1 MIYLVIFLY
10 IFFYIKMLKCF
21 ISHAITS
28 WSLFN
33 SLWCFMDKYIYNVYY
48 LCDSFLIRIPLCVVS
63 SFGWQLL
70 FFFLLWKYKIKNK
83 NIISNS
89 KARIII
95 KQKKKRD
102 GKKERSYKKNSC
114 IFPLFVWSSKFLY
127 NNFTCLS
134 LIHIHLLCRKVV
146 KISYIKQ
153 LNI

>member
-1 MIYLVIFLY
+1 MAANPMIYLVIFLY

-83 NIISNS
+83 IIISNS

-95 KQKKKRD
+95 KQKKKES
-102 GKKERSYKKNSC
+102 GKRREVIKKIPVFFPYLCDRRS
-114 IFPLFVWSSKFLY
+114 
-127 NNFTCLS
+127 
-134 LIHIHLLCRKVV
+134 
-146 KISYIKQ
+146 SYITTSPA
-153 LNI
+153 